1 MNDPKV
7 DIDFSKIARAR
18 DLAIVE
24 GLNASQLL
32 LSSLVRAQLSKPGT
46 GRVYRVNKG
55 KTKGRNLREK
65 RRRIGKLV
73 GGFHRASAPGFPPA
87 VNTNRLR
94 SSWSV
99 SGTNQ
104 RNPDGGYAF
113 IFRAISAFV
122 LEYGST
128 LKYAPFLEYGNRR
141 FRVNFEPRPYLRPI
155 LPIATPK
162 IGTIFEK
169 ALARQFGDTR

>member
-7 DIDFSKIARAR
+7 DIDFAKIARAR

-32 LSSLVRAQLSKPGT
+32 LSTYVRAQLTKPGT

-55 KTKGRNLREK
+55 KPKGRNLREK

-87 VNTNRLR
+87 ANTNSLR
-94 SSWSV
+94 RSWTV
-99 SGTNQ
+99 SGTNA
-104 RNPDGGYAF
+104 RNADGGYTLL
-113 IFRAISAFV
+113 FRETSAFV

-141 FRVNFEPRPYLRPI
+141 FRVKYEPRPYLRPV
-155 LPIATPK
+155 LPIANAK
-162 IGTIFEK
+162 IGAIFEK
-169 ALARQFGDTR
+169 ALARHFGGSR